1 MKKIEV
7 RKDGKKRVYTVNEEP
22 SKTDQSF
29 QTECDVNHIVQKYLK
44 TGRINHLARM
54 QGQFADVSEIPDLLE
69 AIKTVTSA
77 QQTFDELPAELRRK
91 FGNSPVNMV
100 EYLQDPSNDIEAVKL
115 GLKEY
120 PPTNE
125 IRGEATTQ
133 EAVAK
138 ETSHK
143 SDKK

>member
-1 MKKIEV
+1 
-7 RKDGKKRVYTVNEEP
+7 
-22 SKTDQSF
+22 
-29 QTECDVNHIVQKYLK
+29 
-44 TGRINHLARM
+44 M

-120 PPTNE
+120 P
-125 IRGEATTQ
+125 RRMKFVGKQ
-133 EAVAK
+133 RRRRR
-138 ETSHK
+138 
-143 SDKK
+143 